1 MRRSTLDELAR
12 APVGRFVAGE
22 TFVHFCA
29 APTLWGVILWGR
41 PDGGHALELGRS
53 LVLELAPPAVPP
65 AAVVGASRPGRGGPA
80 AFGPAGASPPR
91 HPGAPAAVGPRPA
104 PAGPPRRG
112 RSRARG

>member
-53 LVLELAPPAVPP
+53 LVLELAPPAVPHPSIVDASRLDGGDP
-65 AAVVGASRPGRGGPA
+65 AAVGAAGRYLTP
-80 AFGPAGASPPR
+80 
-91 HPGAPAAVGPRPA
+91 HPGAPASVLRRPGPGRPPRVGGPVGP
-104 PAGPPRRG
+104 G
-112 RSRARG
+112 